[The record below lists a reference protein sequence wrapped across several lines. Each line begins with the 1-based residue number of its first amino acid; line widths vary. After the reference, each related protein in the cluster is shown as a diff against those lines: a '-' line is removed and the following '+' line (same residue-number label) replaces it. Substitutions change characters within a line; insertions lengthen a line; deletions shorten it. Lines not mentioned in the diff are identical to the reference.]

1 MKRLLPIVLG
11 VALAAVIPV
20 ADALAAPYASRTL
33 RTGSSGSDVR
43 SLQRYLDRAG
53 EDTTADGQFGPAT
66 AASLRA
72 FEQAEDRRANGVA
85 SRSDQRLVRSRAAT
99 AAEAPP
105 EDDAYAAPVA
115 DATLSASGEAVAPA
129 DAPEEVQ
136 EIIAAGNRI
145 ARKPYKYGGGH
156 GRWTDSGYD
165 CSGSVSYALHAAG
178 LLDTALDSSGLACIR
193 GARPR
198 RLGDH
203 PRQRGSRLH
212 DRGRAALRHERAQA
226 RRLPLEHPH
235 ALPARLRGE
244 APRGPLTAPWAE
256 VSTRYIQR
264 SRGSRSAR
272 IVHTPGP

>member
-1 MKRLLPIVLG
+1 MKRLLPIVFGL
-11 VALAAVIPV
+11 ALAAVTPV

-85 SRSDQRLVRSRAAT
+85 SRSDQLLVRTRAAA

-105 EDDAYAAPVA
+105 EEDPLEVPVE

-129 DAPEEVQ
+129 GAPEEVQ
-136 EIIAAGNRI
+136 DIIAAGNRI

-156 GRWTDSGYD
+156 GRWKDSGYD
-165 CSGSVSYALHAAG
+165 CSGSVSYVLHAAG
-178 LLDTALDSSGLACIR
+178 LLDTALDSSGLAGFGERGRGDWVTIR
-193 GARPR
+193 ANAGHAYLIVAGLRFDTSARKR
-198 RLGDH
+198 G
-203 PRQRGSRLH
+203 GSRWTT
-212 DRGRAALRHERAQA
+212 RMRS
-226 RRLPLEHPH
+226 
-235 ALPARLRGE
+235 
-244 APRGPLTAPWAE
+244 PRGYA
-256 VSTRYIQR
+256 
-264 SRGSRSAR
+264 AR
-272 IVHTPGP
+272 HPESL